1 MTNLPE
7 EAIPTPKNVDTDEAT
22 KENKKDKKK
31 ALPKENKHH
40 WLEFIRIADRVLRFA
55 GHLAIFL
62 VIVWILM
69 AFRRVYNDN
78 AYTFAPFS
86 VPPSLADKGYSGEV
100 VVTKIV
106 SEIQDILA
114 RRYYDEQNPEAYRQ
128 ISAQQDFSFS
138 ADNKIGFIDIQS
150 LFSLGKILLGKKDKI
165 IKGHIIVDENTIS
178 LAIQMPDIQSYKI
191 NLNRKAPIDSIIH
204 GAAIYLI
211 RQTTPQYLVYYY
223 LNKHA
228 FDETE
233 KLLQEIDFK
242 LSSKDKIAKSPTYDY
257 DRIQWYMSWT
267 NLLLAKKEYAKAR
280 QKAEELK
287 AAYPHDLAAYSQIV
301 NILNA
306 EVIELENQRT
316 DTLRY
321 LSLAQQAM
329 ELAQETEKKDL
340 NSVFLDKKMAMGWLY
355 ANWAYMQQKCNM
367 NNPEILPKYL
377 KAIELLPHAA
387 SPYNMLSYYYMDKK
401 DYKEAESCIQKALL
415 ADPRD
420 GNSWDTYAEIMMLKN
435 DTTHFFQYIEKALQ
449 NSNPTQGITADY
461 YAQDARWANFRTMTD
476 FQRLLK
482 KYN

>member
-1 MTNLPE
+1 MNLQEETTPQKTINETPE
-7 EAIPTPKNVDTDEAT
+7 PIKQT
-22 KENKKDKKK
+22 KKDKKTHES
-31 ALPKENKHH
+31 KENKRG
-40 WLEFIRIADRVLRFA
+40 WLEFIRIADRVLRFT

-86 VPPSLADKGYSGEV
+86 VPPSLTDKGYSGDV
-100 VVTKIV
+100 VVAKIA

-128 ISAQQDFSFS
+128 ITAQQDFSFS
-138 ADNKIGFIDIQS
+138 AENKIGFIDIQS

-165 IKGHIIVDENTIS
+165 IKGYITLDSNVIS
-178 LAIQMPDIQSYKI
+178 LAIQVPDIQAHKI
-191 NLNRKAPIDSIIH
+191 NLNRKMPIDSVIH
-204 GAAIYLI
+204 QAAIYLI

-242 LSSKDKIAKSPTYDY
+242 LSSTNQTHKSPTYDY

-267 NLLLAKKEYAKAR
+267 NLLLAKKEYAKAL

-287 AAYPHDLAAYSQIV
+287 TAYPNDLASYSQIV

-316 DTLRY
+316 DTVRY
-321 LSLAQQAM
+321 LSLARQAM
-329 ELAQETEKKDL
+329 ELAQAIAQKDL
-340 NSVFLDKKMAMGWLY
+340 NSVFLDKKMAKGWLY
-355 ANWAYMQQKCNM
+355 ANWAYMQQKCDIDS
-367 NNPEILPKYL
+367 PEVLPKYL
-377 KAIELLPHAA
+377 KAIELLPHSAT
-387 SPYNMLSYYYMDKK
+387 PYNMLSYYYMDK
-401 DYKEAESCIQKALL
+401 YNYNEAEKCIQKALL

-420 GNSWDTYAEIMMLKN
+420 GNSWDTYAEIMAIKN
-435 DTTHFFQYIEKALQ
+435 DTTRFLQYIEKALQ
-449 NSNPTQGITADY
+449 NSNPTQGITAEY
-461 YAQDARWANFRTMTD
+461 YSEDARWINFRKMAD
-476 FQRLLK
+476 FQNLLK